1 MCISA
6 HSGGYHAAACSLRA
20 GGVEVRETY
29 LFDALYAESD
39 AFRDWVVTR
48 LGEPLHRRH
57 KLVSYFTEG
66 GTTEVVNK
74 ALRSQLD
81 RAGALVAHEM
91 QEGELSRH
99 DLSHAEAVFVRTG
112 LWHSAVTWETNA
124 LRDVL
129 FASALPRHLPTTWFA
144 SKNGARPLERRR

>member
-1 MCISA
+1 
-6 HSGGYHAAACSLRA
+6 
-20 GGVEVRETY
+20 VRETY

-39 AFRDWVVTR
+39 AFRDWVVLR
-48 LGEPLHRRH
+48 MGEPLHRRH

-66 GTTEVVNK
+66 GTTEAVNQ

-81 RAGALVAHEM
+81 RAGVLVAHEM

-99 DLSHAEAVFVRTG
+99 DLSHAEAVFVRTP

-129 FASALPRHLPTTWFA
+129 FASALPRHMPTTWFA
-144 SKNGARPLERRR
+144 SKTGARPLERRR